1 VCPHVSLS
9 LITDDENPFYDAIK
23 LLANR
28 MSKAFDLNASVV
40 RIPPYEYVHVLDNNT
55 NTTKVLCGPMTFTRQ
70 EHQRFIAA
78 PQTMIQIPP
87 RHFARIENPVQRDS
101 KGDPVVDSYGQFKLK
116 FGETEIRMP
125 SQYPDPFPLYPG
137 EVMSGKICLM
147 QIVEVNSALRLKALR
162 DFVNED
168 DVEIHA
174 GGRFLNFPLYYI
186 HSLLV

>member
-1 VCPHVSLS
+1 
-9 LITDDENPFYDAIK
+9 
-23 LLANR
+23 